1 LKYLSNF
8 RKRNQT
14 RFYD

>member
-1 LKYLSNF
+1 M

-14 RFYD
+14 RFGK